1 MSHWIFQGNPDRY
14 DVDTYIRENTEI
26 NWLVSQTHHECFD
39 PLLRLNLWPVAA
51 IIALI
56 SSLMGL
62 YSLVS
67 ADDNTTDISG
77 DPRNLASRLSFSE
90 ISQESNQIYQ
100 GCAYSDAWSD
110 YDNDGLIDLFVP
122 FTDRPDALCRNL
134 GDGTFADV
142 VESVGIVNPLLRGG
156 ERGMGR
162 L

>member
-1 MSHWIFQGNPDRY
+1 
-14 DVDTYIRENTEI
+14 
-26 NWLVSQTHHECFD
+26 
-39 PLLRLNLWPVAA
+39 
-51 IIALI
+51 
-56 SSLMGL
+56 MGL

-67 ADDNTTDISG
+67 ADDNTTAISG

-90 ISQESNQIYQ
+90 ISQESNQICQ

-122 FTDRPDALCRNL
+122 FTDRPDVLCRNL

>member
-1 MSHWIFQGNPDRY
+1 MSCAVSHWIFQGNPDRY

-77 DPRNLASRLSFSE
+77 DPRNLGSRLSFSE
-90 ISQESNQIYQ
+90 THRN
-100 GCAYSDAWSD
+100 
-110 YDNDGLIDLFVP
+110 P
-122 FTDRPDALCRNL
+122 TRFTRVARTATL
-134 GDGTFADV
+134 GATMTTTG
-142 VESVGIVNPLLRGG
+142 
-156 ERGMGR
+156 
-162 L
+162 

>member
-1 MSHWIFQGNPDRY
+1 M
-14 DVDTYIRENTEI
+14 
-26 NWLVSQTHHECFD
+26 
-39 PLLRLNLWPVAA
+39 AA

-110 YDNDGLIDLFVP
+110 YDNDGLIDLFSP
-122 FTDRPDALCRNL
+122 SPTARTCCDETWAMARSPM
-134 GDGTFADV
+134 
-142 VESVGIVNPLLRGG
+142 S
-156 ERGMGR
+156 
-162 L
+162 